1 MLQGEPDNSDNYLQQ
16 HYSLQMNSGSCK
28 RAQNSIIK
36 ASFTPNIIS
45 VLTESWSFVIV
56 KNSSVCEELFIQ
68 DFVWSGSIL
77 LILLQMFKVRLCVN
91 CYYVT
96 IFNLPLTPLP
106 GVGDVSGEREEW
118 LPLPGVLHRAG
129 PHPHLPLPLH
139 HLPSHLPQVRKYF
152 TIFFWS

>member
-1 MLQGEPDNSDNYLQQ
+1 
-16 HYSLQMNSGSCK
+16 MNSGSCK

-77 LILLQMFKVRLCVN
+77 LILLQMFKVRLSVSCFNKYLNPPTLQVWEMFLVRERSDSL
-91 CYYVT
+91 YPVSSIEPVLTLTSLTLST
-96 IFNLPLTPLP
+96 IYLHTCLR
-106 GVGDVSGEREEW
+106 SGH
-118 LPLPGVLHRAG
+118 G
-129 PHPHLPLPLH
+129 
-139 HLPSHLPQVRKYF
+139 
-152 TIFFWS
+152 IFLSLSLSSF

>member
-1 MLQGEPDNSDNYLQQ
+1 MLISEQFLPGLHQSDSKQPLSLPRYPHSALPIFMLQGEPDNSDNYLQQ

-77 LILLQMFKVRLCVN
+77 LILLQMFKVRSCVN
-91 CYYVT
+91 CY
-96 IFNLPLTPLP
+96 
-106 GVGDVSGEREEW
+106 
-118 LPLPGVLHRAG
+118 
-129 PHPHLPLPLH
+129 
-139 HLPSHLPQVRKYF
+139 
-152 TIFFWS
+152 